1 MSDPQAVLMSEP
13 HADAVTSLPQAVLT
27 SEPHADAVT
36 SLPHAV
42 LMSEPHADA
51 VTSLPHAVLTSEP
64 QAVAIT
70 FCAIFDEKNVSF
82 SFHALNFMIFTLKF
96 FNKSQKPLFYYDI
109 YLDRYKN
116 S

>member
-1 MSDPQAVLMSEP
+1 MSDPQ
-13 HADAVTSLPQAVLT
+13 ADAVTSLPHAVLT

-42 LMSEPHADA
+42 LM
-51 VTSLPHAVLTSEP
+51 SEP

-82 SFHALNFMIFTLKF
+82 SFHALNFMIFTLNFSIKVKNLYSIKISIQTHIKTVKLPAGNLKLINF
-96 FNKSQKPLFYYDI
+96 KP
-109 YLDRYKN
+109 
-116 S
+116 